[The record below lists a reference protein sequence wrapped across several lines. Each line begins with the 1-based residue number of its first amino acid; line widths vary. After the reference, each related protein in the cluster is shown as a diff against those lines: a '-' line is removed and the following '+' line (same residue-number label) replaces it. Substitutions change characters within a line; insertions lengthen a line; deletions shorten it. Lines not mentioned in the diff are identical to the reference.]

1 MKEIELTAKTVEE
14 AKTAAL
20 EQLGV
25 TEDQVEVIVLKKG
38 RGGVL
43 GMGAEEAKILVR
55 VIDHKPA
62 DSGASYGNIA
72 EESKEVLGNL
82 VRLLGIEAEI
92 LIAPGDADS
101 PLTLNI
107 NGDDLGAL
115 IGRHGQALA
124 SLQYILRMIIA
135 EKQKNWIPINID
147 VAGYKQRR
155 YESLQRLALRLAD
168 QVKASRRSINLEPM
182 PADERRIIHMALSE
196 HPDVTTQS
204 TGDGEE
210 RKVIVLLRKR

>member
-14 AKTAAL
+14 AKKIAL

-25 TEDQVEVIVLKKG
+25 SEDQVEITVLKKG

-43 GMGAEEAKILVR
+43 GVGAEDAKILVK
-55 VIDHKPA
+55 VTGDKSA
-62 DSGASYGNIA
+62 NSTDKNGIA
-72 EESKEVLGNL
+72 EDSREVLENL
-82 VRLLGIEAEI
+82 VRLLGMEAKI
-92 LIAPGDADS
+92 SLAPENGES

-107 NGDDLGAL
+107 SGDDLGAL

-124 SLQYILRMIIA
+124 SLQYILRMIVA
-135 EKQKNWIPINID
+135 EKRKSWVPINID

-155 YESLQRLALRLAD
+155 YESLQKLALRLAD
-168 QVKASRRSINLEPM
+168 QVKTSRRPINLEPM